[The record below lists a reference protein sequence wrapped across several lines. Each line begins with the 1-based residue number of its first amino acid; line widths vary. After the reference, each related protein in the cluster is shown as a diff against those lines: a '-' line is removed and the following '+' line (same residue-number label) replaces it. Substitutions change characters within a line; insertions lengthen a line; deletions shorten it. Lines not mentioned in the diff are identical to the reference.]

1 MKGVVNGFKIVELRK
16 DQNGYDIQIE
26 YLKDN
31 KIFTNSQVYYNLN
44 EIKIRKIEELLED
57 HTKYNRDE
65 ATKLCEVIPWIT
77 IIHELENIVYSK

>member
-1 MKGVVNGFKIVELRK
+1 MKGVVNGFNILELRK

-65 ATKLCEVIPWIT
+65 TTKLCEVIPWIT